1 MDEYEV
7 VWSIESIYD
16 VADIEDYIETEFGK
30 DRADR
35 FHEDIDH
42 EVGSFGRSYKLYAD
56 TGIYY
61 RNFLILKK
69 PFNPSIIFY
78 VVDASEEKVY
88 VLRILRH
95 ERDWQK
101 MLKETLQYSF

>member
-1 MDEYEV
+1 MEEYEV

-16 VADIEDYIETEFGK
+16 AADIEDYIETEFGE
-30 DRADR
+30 DRAEQ
-35 FHEDIDH
+35 FHTDIDY
-42 EVGSFGRSYKLYAD
+42 EVESLGKAYKQYAG

-69 PFNPSIIFY
+69 AFNPSIIFY
-78 VVDASEEKVY
+78 IVDPSLKKVY

-101 MLKETLQYSF
+101 LLRETLHYTF

>member
-16 VADIEDYIETEFGK
+16 VADIEEYIETEFGK

-42 EVGSFGRSYKLYAD
+42 EVGSLGRSYKLYAD